1 MKQLAKAATESETQL
16 SSPAESDSSF
26 GPGLDPGHAVQP
38 LLEQEAL
45 LEQMLGEAQ
54 ASRKI
59 EDALV
64 LKANLAEIREE
75 IRKMV
80 G

>member
-1 MKQLAKAATESETQL
+1 MKQLAKAATKSETQL
-16 SSPAESDSSF
+16 SSPADSDSSF
-26 GPGLDPGHAVQP
+26 LAALDPGHAVQP

-45 LEQMLGEAQ
+45 LEQMLSEAQ
-54 ASRKI
+54 AARKI

-75 IRKMV
+75 IRKVV

>member
-16 SSPAESDSSF
+16 SSPVDSDSSF
-26 GPGLDPGHAVQP
+26 ALGADPGHAVQP

>member
-16 SSPAESDSSF
+16 SSPADSDASF
-26 GPGLDPGHAVQP
+26 GLDPGHAVQP